1 MRKRLKNSGNKNK
14 KKKRRNLVRNYLGNL
29 WPKYFTNGDKKDMR
43 RKEKRNRRKIGVD
56 RKIPQ
61 NKES

>member
-43 RKEKRNRRKIGVD
+43 RKEKRNGRKIGVD

>member
-43 RKEKRNRRKIGVD
+43 RKEKRNGRKIGVD
-56 RKIPQ
+56 RKISQ